1 MRRNNHENPETN
13 FNPASIVQKGM
24 YIGLQKPVLF
34 QSLLFVSVVL
44 HPLQASSQL
53 VNKPRVETIV
63 FPQLKVFSMLKQKQ
77 GTEKAGGLW

>member
-1 MRRNNHENPETN
+1 MKTQRQTSTQ
-13 FNPASIVQKGM
+13 PASYKRECILVCRNQ
-24 YIGLQKPVLF
+24 F
-34 QSLLFVSVVL
+34 CFSLLFVSVVL

-53 VNKPRVETIV
+53 VNKPRVETVV